1 MFTKPPGLVNVSG
14 LTVSLNFNIL
24 RMLWIEI
31 AALTFFLLIIGFLF
45 LGILRTKNQGSGRPP
60 SVSVVVAARN
70 EAANIEACL
79 NALAAQTY
87 PPERLQIVAV
97 DDRSDDGTFEI
108 MARFRKK
115 LGERFI
121 LKKIERVPQNIS
133 PKKFALSQGIES
145 ASGEI
150 IFTTDADCQPPPEW
164 VAETAPLFSDEVG
177 MVIGPAPFEPAQTFW
192 EKLLALDNFAA
203 AFVAAGAAGWNVGAT
218 CSGRN
223 LAYRKPVYE
232 EVGGFKAIQH
242 SLSGDDDLFLQQIK
256 KRTRWQIR
264 YSLNPKTA
272 VPSRPAASL
281 AEFIRQRRRHVSAA
295 KYYSK
300 PLQAAYGMFNL
311 ANLILFG
318 FLIYAAFEPGRARAA
333 GIFFASK
340 LVADFA
346 ALFLITK
353 KFGKSNLLFMF
364 PIWEIFFLIN
374 QIIISP
380 LGLVG
385 KIKWK

>member
-1 MFTKPPGLVNVSG
+1 
-14 LTVSLNFNIL
+14 
-24 RMLWIEI
+24 MLWIEI
-31 AALTFFLLIIGFLF
+31 AALTFYLLIIGFLF
-45 LGILRTKNQGSGRPP
+45 SGVLQINNPR
-60 SVSVVVAARN
+60 SRRQSTVSVVVAARN

-79 NALAAQTY
+79 RALAAQSY
-87 PPERLQIVAV
+87 SKNLLQIVIV
-97 DDRSDDGTFEI
+97 DDRSTDDTLERLR
-108 MARFRKK
+108 RFRETFAGDMIIKK
-115 LGERFI
+115 VEATPA
-121 LKKIERVPQNIS
+121 KIS

-150 IFTTDADCQPPPEW
+150 IFATDADCQPPPEW
-164 VAETAPLFSDEVG
+164 VAETAPLFSEDVG
-177 MVIGPAPFEPAQTFW
+177 MVIGPAPFEPARTFW

-223 LAYRKPVYE
+223 LAYRKSVYE

-256 KRTRWQIR
+256 KRTRWHIR
-264 YSLNPKTA
+264 FSLNPKTV

-311 ANLILFG
+311 ANLMLFG
-318 FLIYAAFEPGRARAA
+318 FLIYAALEPSRARVA
-333 GIFFASK
+333 GSFFAAK
-340 LVADFA
+340 LVADFG
-346 ALFLITK
+346 ALFLIAK

-374 QIIISP
+374 QIFVSP
-380 LGLVG
+380 LGLMG